1 MAFHAQPDIVEE
13 PAGKRQEPQTPI
25 LCFTL
30 LIRCVTAAISPAIP
44 FASPKEEETRVFCS
58 YFAFKQFVFIYT
70 VCLASSGSDLLLS
83 TLGTLLAH
91 VSLGLALGG
100 GGSALGLVGLLGG
113 LNSSLLLLVG
123 LDGLGA
129 SGRPGLGAHGA
140 ALLDD
145 LERGTND
152 GTLGLDGAAGALLGN
167 FLQRG
172 SVTLSGICFRL
183 VHISSPLLSCPV
195 RVDIYRRR

>member
-1 MAFHAQPDIVEE
+1 MSFAQLPNAPYGIPCTTRYCRRTGRKETRTTDSHTLFHFAHPLRYSS
-13 PAGKRQEPQTPI
+13 RQ
-25 LCFTL
+25 
-30 LIRCVTAAISPAIP
+30 ISPAIRI
-44 FASPKEEETRVFCS
+44 TRGGRKNS
-58 YFAFKQFVFIYT
+58 RLYRTFVLNILFYIYT

-100 GGSALGLVGLLGG
+100 GGSVLGLLSLLGG
-113 LNSSLLLLVG
+113 LGSSLLLLVG
-123 LDGLGA
+123 LDGLSA
-129 SGRPGLGAHGA
+129 SGRSGLGAHGA

-145 LERGTND
+145 LEGGTND

-172 SVTLSGICFRL
+172 SVMLSD
-183 VHISSPLLSCPV
+183 V
-195 RVDIYRRR
+195 

>member
-1 MAFHAQPDIVEE
+1 MSFAQLPNA
-13 PAGKRQEPQTPI
+13 PYG
-25 LCFTL
+25 
-30 LIRCVTAAISPAIP
+30 IP
-44 FASPKEEETRVFCS
+44 CTTRYCRRTGRKETRTTDSHTLFHFAHPLRCRHLSCHRITHKKLALLS
-58 YFAFKQFVFIYT
+58 YFLFKHCFIYT
-70 VCLASSGSDLLLS
+70 CLASSGSDLLLS

-100 GGSALGLVGLLGG
+100 GGSALGLLSLLGG
-113 LNSSLLLLVG
+113 LSSSLLLLVG

-129 SGRPGLGAHGA
+129 SGRSGLGAHRA

-145 LERGTND
+145 LEGGTND

-172 SVTLSGICFRL
+172 SVTMFGVCLCFFI
-183 VHISSPLLSCPV
+183 ISSSCPC
-195 RVDIYRRR
+195 